1 MSETPNA
8 YRECAREGCEEPAA
22 HADPR
27 EKHRGMQLGGDEY
40 CSLTCRMDAMD
51 EEEGESR

>member
-8 YRECAREGCEEPAA
+8 YLECTREDCEKPVA

-27 EKHRGMQLGGDEY
+27 EKYRGMHIGGDEY
-40 CSLTCRMDAMD
+40 CSLTCCMDAMD
-51 EEEGESR
+51 EEAESR